1 MTKRKARYIETKELW
16 MDNATICY
24 VLHVHRISLQL
35 QQLVIEQ
42 TMFYLDL
49 LKTRQNTFRAQP
61 RLVKRRLG
69 GITLGEYLD
78 IKDDMK

>member
-1 MTKRKARYIETKELW
+1 MNKRKARYFETKELW

-49 LKTRQNTFRAQP
+49 LKTRQNTFRVEPRIWRQLTGLAQ
-61 RLVKRRLG
+61 G
-69 GITLGEYLD
+69 HFLD
-78 IKDDMK
+78 AEEDMT